1 MCRSTGLD
9 PIAHPPGKETRAC
22 PYFASKGPKTKTPA
36 LIVLTRLYGAI
47 NFLFFLEVITI
58 SFLESKKFI
67 FLPMLSNKLIIVEIS
82 FTSGIFFKIIFSS
95 TSNVAARIGREAFL
109 DPEILIVPKSFL
121 PP

>member
-1 MCRSTGLD
+1 MVL
-9 PIAHPPGKETRAC
+9 
-22 PYFASKGPKTKTPA
+22 
-36 LIVLTRLYGAI
+36 LI
-47 NFLFFLEVITI
+47 FCFFLEVITI

-109 DPEILIVPKSFL
+109 DPEILIVPKSFFASL
-121 PP
+121 NN